1 MSIHVVLDT
10 NVIFEGLTKQTGACG
25 LLINAW
31 RAGLITVCVTNTL
44 LYEYEDVLGRKLSEW
59 RYVKIITLLDK
70 LLDESAE
77 YVRIYY
83 SWRPSSPDPG
93 DDHVVDCAL
102 TANAILVT
110 SNLRDF
116 YSAKDNV
123 GLQVMTPVAFV
134 RLLAGIE

>member
-116 YSAKDNV
+116 YSAKDNL

>member
-44 LYEYEDVLGRKLSEW
+44 LYEYEDVFGRKLSEW

-102 TANAILVT
+102 TANAILIT

-116 YSAKDNV
+116 YSAKDKL
-123 GLQVMTPVAFV
+123 GLQVMTPVEFV
-134 RLLAGIE
+134 RLLARIE

>member
-1 MSIHVVLDT
+1 MSIRVVLDT

-116 YSAKDNV
+116 YSAKDNL